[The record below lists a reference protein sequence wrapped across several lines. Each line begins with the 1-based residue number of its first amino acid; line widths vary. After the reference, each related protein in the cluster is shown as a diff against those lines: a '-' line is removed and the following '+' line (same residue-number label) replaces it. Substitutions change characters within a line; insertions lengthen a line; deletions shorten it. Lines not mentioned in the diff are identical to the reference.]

1 MQRGSYAVPW
11 RRIPE
16 CDLCLLTLFNCVG
29 VDFVFNIYAPVISC
43 LYRCMYVS
51 ATPYFV
57 N

>member
-1 MQRGSYAVPW
+1 MQRGSYADPW

-16 CDLCLLTLFNCVG
+16 CDLCLLTLFNFVG
-29 VDFVFNIYAPVISC
+29 VDFIFNIYALVIYC